1 MYCVWL
7 LRRAKTKWVPKM
19 DNQKRDVESTA
30 NNESQRKDR
39 KIDEAI
45 AFFQSPDKEH
55 TWADWLR
62 ILLED
67 LFVIDAPCIYP
78 RKTLGGDLFALEVID
93 GATIK
98 RVLDNTGRL
107 PAPPDTAYQQ
117 ILHGMAAV
125 SQFQPTYST
134 LPAFFL
140 TSSACI

>member
-1 MYCVWL
+1 M
-7 LRRAKTKWVPKM
+7 LRLVIEPRKDQMECLKWTI
-19 DNQKRDVESTA
+19 QKRDVESTA

-55 TWADWLR
+55 
-62 ILLED
+62 I
-67 LFVIDAPCIYP
+67 
-78 RKTLGGDLFALEVID
+78 FALEVID

-98 RVLDNTGRL
+98 RVLDNIGRL